1 MDDDAPR
8 YLDTRQAAGYPG
20 TGAGTLNRMRVSG
33 EGPRY
38 SKLGRRV
45 VYDLADLDRW
55 VEERKRRFTGE
66 SGGEER
72 RRTGGPSR
80 AWMSCCERQ

>member
-1 MDDDAPR
+1 MADDAPR
-8 YLDTRQAAGYPG
+8 YLDTRQAAGYLG
-20 TGAGTLNRMRVSG
+20 IGASTLNRMRVSG

-45 VYDLADLDRW
+45 VYDPADLDSW

-66 SGGEER
+66 S
-72 RRTGGPSR
+72 TD
-80 AWMSCCERQ
+80 A